1 MPRSFLV
8 RKQAKKTIAKTCMS
22 YQERKL
28 NEDFSASHL
37 LKDKYDIAAPG
48 NLQRSKEVDVPPR
61 LKFYNFPEKDSYDS
75 TCNRDEHAS
84 ESETTAPLG
93 FVRENR
99 FNISAVLRPPKFLQ
113 PLPIS
118 SVGTGHFVVS
128 PVLGSVH
135 SYCGHS
141 GFVNLSPISAHS
153 FRQHELASPASPQGT
168 NGLNMSPNEQLC
180 TNLSPKPRKLDFS
193 KEYLHLKASDAL
205 PPENDMSSPSK
216 PDSLKLHS
224 SPFPGVFN
232 STFQPIQSAQMV
244 VSEREAPNDVF
255 VFPQP
260 LQDGPRFFPSL
271 QCKGLQPNNAFNHV
285 PLVSQMEICKENN
298 SEESL
303 NNLPEIANDGKMVDK
318 LNPAVPNIPLLRNAA
333 MKCVEFINAGYGI
346 KNPLLSAS
354 QKGCNSSGTFSYK
367 DKDEKY
373 ICRICQKSFN
383 IQRLLNRH
391 LKCHSE
397 IKRYLCTFCGK
408 GFNDTFDLKRHTRTH
423 TGVRPYKCDMC
434 EKAFTQRCSLESH
447 GKKVHSIELAF
458 QYKERRTK
466 LYVCED
472 CGHSTKE
479 PGLHYIHLKNYH
491 PHSPL
496 LTKFYDKRQFKF
508 SDTNPPQPVY

>member
-8 RKQAKKTIAKTCMS
+8 RKQAKKTIARTS
-22 YQERKL
+22 LERNF
-28 NEDFSASHL
+28 NEEFSASQNPKN
-37 LKDKYDIAAPG
+37 KDDTESPG
-48 NLQRSKEVDVPPR
+48 NLHRSKDKDVLPR
-61 LKFYNFPEKDSYDS
+61 LKLYDFPEKDSYHPGCS
-75 TCNRDEHAS
+75 RDEHTS
-84 ESETTAPLG
+84 ESATTVPLAV
-93 FVRENR
+93 FRENR
-99 FNISAVLRPPKFLQ
+99 LNLSAALKPSKFLQ

-128 PVLGSVH
+128 PVLGTVH
-135 SYCGHS
+135 PHCGHS
-141 GFVNLSPISAHS
+141 EFVDLSPISAHA

-168 NGLNMSPNEQLC
+168 NGSNVSLTGPLSIH
-180 TNLSPKPRKLDFS
+180 LSPKPRKLDFS
-193 KEYLHLKASDAL
+193 KEYQHLKASNDFQ
-205 PPENDMSSPSK
+205 PENDMLSPSK
-216 PDSLKLHS
+216 PDCLKLHS
-224 SPFPGVFN
+224 SPFPGIFN

-244 VSEREAPNDVF
+244 VSDREAPNTVF

-260 LQDGPRFFPSL
+260 LQNGPRLFPPM
-271 QCKGLQPNNAFNHV
+271 QCKGLQPDLAFNHV
-285 PLVSQMEICKENN
+285 QLVGQMEICKETK
-298 SEESL
+298 SEETL
-303 NNLPEIANDGKMVDK
+303 NILPEIAPDGKLVDK
-318 LNPAVPNIPLLRNAA
+318 QNPALQNLPLLRNAA
-333 MKCVEFINAGYGI
+333 MKGVEFINAGYGI

-354 QKGCNSSGTFSYK
+354 QKGCESSGTFSYK

-373 ICRICQKSFN
+373 VCRICQKSFN

-447 GKKVHSIELAF
+447 GKKVHAVELAF

-508 SDTNPPQPVY
+508 SDTNLPQPVY